1 MIEHPMDGG
10 ESCEMDRLSTVHP
23 GNEHW
28 QRGATTIHR
37 HPRILEDRRRG
48 RSDAANS
55 TSTSRCWP
63 IIIFHYSGEAV
74 HHRSSRGSSATRYH
88 LHEALITCRPTAL
101 HRHSTHRYLLRVENE
116 ARWKR
121 FPDVFLLDHCI
132 SLSRSILLPSFLLS
146 RAVDVKFSSFTIL

>member
-1 MIEHPMDGG
+1 MQRVSMIEHPMDGG

-101 HRHSTHRYLLRVENE
+101 HRHSTQISSPGRERSQVETLP
-116 ARWKR
+116 RR
-121 FPDVFLLDHCI
+121 LSPRSLHL
-132 SLSRSILLPSFLLS
+132 SLSFDSATLFSLIS
-146 RAVDVKFSSFTIL
+146 RGGR